1 MKKLL
6 LIFLLVAVQGCTKSE
21 DKVKNYL
28 ESGKSLFQKGNL
40 DKAKI
45 EFKNVIQLDSKQAD
59 AYYHL
64 ALIDEKNQ
72 NWQGMFANLKQTTQL
87 DAKNNDAFL
96 KLGRLTLLSGHPD
109 ETLGYIEAV
118 LKNAADNPDALAL
131 KGAVYVKQN
140 NLDGAMALADQVLNQ
155 HPDHTDAISLK
166 TVVFLSKNDTASAL
180 TTVEKALQTK
190 PNDLSLLMLKLQVH
204 AQTKNMAAMEQDYL
218 ELIKLFPDKL
228 EYTYALVKHYADNDQ
243 IDKAISNLQALVD
256 SHADNMQPKLVML
269 DLLMQKKPELIDK
282 SLADYL
288 VKFPEEPELYFRLAA
303 LKLKDGKLP
312 EAKQALNK
320 IVELKS
326 EGKEGIKAKVML
338 AKLAVQENDAETA
351 QAMLTS
357 VLTTD
362 ARNLDALMLKARLDL
377 AKGLYDD
384 VITNMRV
391 VTQDYS
397 SSDDA
402 LVLLGQAFLKKN
414 SPELAEENFRKALAL
429 NPANFEALIPVASK
443 LIKNK
448 EAKRAEELL
457 TKALEAK
464 PDHPAALQALA
475 QVRMLQK
482 DWEGTQ
488 KVADMIGSKPKGAG
502 FSKFIGG
509 KISEE
514 QGLYKEAI
522 GQYKEALATAPDLQD
537 ALRGMATSYE
547 ALNDRKSMLTFLDG
561 FIAAHPEDSYPW
573 LLKGQLLANDKR
585 LDDALK
591 VLAEATGKWPKTAD
605 FYEAAVNVHLEKK
618 ATDQALATINKGLE
632 AVPGQLNL
640 SIQLA
645 SIHEQN
651 GDFAKALEIY
661 EALNTQHPS
670 VEIVVNNLVS
680 LLIDHFNN
688 KENIDRAVV
697 LAKRFEHSEQPY
709 FVDTYAWALVNSGKN
724 EEALQLLRDVVKKD
738 PQTPVFRYHLG
749 SAYFNTNSKAL
760 AKTELEQALELG
772 KKAGE
777 FLEKDATEKLLNSI
791 KSASPA

>member
-1 MKKLL
+1 MVTS
-6 LIFLLVAVQGCTKSE
+6 IFAVS
-21 DKVKNYL
+21 N
-28 ESGKSLFQKGNL
+28 
-40 DKAKI
+40 
-45 EFKNVIQLDSKQAD
+45 
-59 AYYHL
+59 
-64 ALIDEKNQ
+64 
-72 NWQGMFANLKQTTQL
+72 
-87 DAKNNDAFL
+87 
-96 KLGRLTLLSGHPD
+96 
-109 ETLGYIEAV
+109 
-118 LKNAADNPDALAL
+118 
-131 KGAVYVKQN
+131 
-140 NLDGAMALADQVLNQ
+140 
-155 HPDHTDAISLK
+155 
-166 TVVFLSKNDTASAL
+166 
-180 TTVEKALQTK
+180 K
-190 PNDLSLLMLKLQVH
+190 P
-204 AQTKNMAAMEQDYL
+204 
-218 ELIKLFPDKL
+218 LFPDKL

-243 IDKAISNLQALVD
+243 VDKAISNLQALVD

-288 VKFPEEPELYFRLAA
+288 ARFPEEPELYFRLTA
-303 LKLKDGKLP
+303 LKLKDNKLP

-338 AKLAVQENDAETA
+338 AKLAVQENDSETA

-377 AKGLYDD
+377 DKGLYDD
-384 VITNMRV
+384 VITSMRV

-547 ALNDRKSMLTFLDG
+547 ALNDRKSMITFLDG

-573 LLKGQLLANDKR
+573 LLKGQLLASDKR

-591 VLAEATGKWPKTAD
+591 VLTEAIGKWPKTAD

-645 SIHEQN
+645 SIHEQS
-651 GDFAKALEIY
+651 GDFAKALEVC
-661 EALNTQHPS
+661 L
-670 VEIVVNNLVS
+670 
-680 LLIDHFNN
+680 
-688 KENIDRAVV
+688 
-697 LAKRFEHSEQPY
+697 
-709 FVDTYAWALVNSGKN
+709 
-724 EEALQLLRDVVKKD
+724 
-738 PQTPVFRYHLG
+738 
-749 SAYFNTNSKAL
+749 
-760 AKTELEQALELG
+760 
-772 KKAGE
+772 
-777 FLEKDATEKLLNSI
+777 
-791 KSASPA
+791 